1 MEDEII
7 KNSGQIFRKL
17 KENDGIFG
25 KIKSILGEVLVIG
38 FAVSFSIWINQWAEH
53 RKEQQDVQD
62 FLQTLKDELESD
74 WQDLDRCRHEVESAD
89 QTNAFLLSLDENSLD
104 SIKRNNIS
112 IGFNSKPII
121 RRSHSAGYEGF
132 KTSGQLVHI
141 EDAAL
146 RSQIMDYYEVLMP
159 SLQHGEELYSTR
171 CLHSLDLIFNRVSE
185 KGKDAL
191 LEKRIKMDLG
201 LSLQFGKGLPASYQ
215 RIQRQIKNIQLAIRN
230 DSAERAGFLN

>member
-25 KIKSILGEVLVIG
+25 KIRSIVGEVLVIG

-62 FLQTLKDELESD
+62 FFQTLKDELDSD
-74 WQDLDRCRHEVESAD
+74 WQEMERCRLEVESAD
-89 QTNAFLLSLDENSLD
+89 SSNTLLLSLDEKSLD

-112 IGFNSKPII
+112 MEFNSTPII
-121 RRSHSAGYEGF
+121 RRAHSAGYEGF
-132 KTSGQLVHI
+132 KTSGHLVHI

-146 RSQIMDYYEVLMP
+146 RRDIMNYYEVLMP
-159 SLQHGEELYSTR
+159 SLQHIEELYSTR
-171 CLHSLDLIFNRVSE
+171 CLHSIDLIFNRVAE

-191 LEKRIKMDLG
+191 LEKRIKYDLN
-201 LSLQFGKGLPASYQ
+201 LSIQFGKGLPISY
-215 RIQRQIKNIQLAIRN
+215 KNFQQKISSIQLAIRK